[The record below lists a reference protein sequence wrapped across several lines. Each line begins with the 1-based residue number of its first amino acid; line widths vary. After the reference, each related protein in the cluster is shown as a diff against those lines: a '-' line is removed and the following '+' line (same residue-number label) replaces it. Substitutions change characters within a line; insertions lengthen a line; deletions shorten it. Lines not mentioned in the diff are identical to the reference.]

1 MDDLETAHFIPE
13 HHYLIR
19 PSLSNE
25 AGGGMQSMLRR
36 AKAFAVHYEM
46 PIDLLTYTFQ
56 PGMVAIEERLRESGR
71 LAAQIRVTNM
81 WEILSDAV
89 RLPPADLFP
98 DWQRKKPLRQLQTGS
113 EELSVMDSGLRRI
126 KRLLPGTS
134 TIEAVDYLREDG
146 TRFVSDVKNSG
157 PKSRRQIALLGPN
170 QELLKT
176 WQTMPDMFAWLLVRV
191 LGRERSVIVVD
202 SPIIANSIAKRGY
215 ISPKSALIKYFHS
228 NHAASVDDVG
238 FGVLSQR
245 HVESLERA
253 DVFDANIFPSQSLAD
268 AAAELI
274 GDSSNFW
281 TIGNIVEPAEGAPGD
296 DEHRFNSGVV
306 VSRIVKEKNIDHA
319 ISAIQLANAQA
330 EENDATVLSVFGN
343 GSDLKRLQQQVADLG
358 IRDQISFAGYTD
370 SVYQEFKRASFSI
383 LPTRQEA
390 FGLSIVE
397 SMACGCIPIVYD
409 VPYGPGSIISHGI
422 DGYLV
427 TYGDVRGIAQ
437 FVEHLRTMDSAE
449 LSAMR
454 TAARER
460 AAEFEGPSI
469 AAQWAKAIDAIWQ
482 CKAEHSHAVLS
493 NHRIKLTE
501 AYLAEPLSGPSR
513 NGRSTIDIRFTSD
526 SRLRKRDIEAAQ
538 VFMSFRGRNSNL
550 RLRVPGTVLVGR
562 RGVLR
567 RQSTIVARFQIPLE
581 LLERVPPQIIDT
593 FTRINDGTS
602 VREYRIPAS
611 GIDLAG
617 LRLPSGLEAYK
628 TEPGNFS
635 LRAATNHN
643 D

>member
-1 MDDLETAHFIPE
+1 MDDLETVHFIPE

-19 PSLSNE
+19 PSLSNQ
-25 AGGGMQSMLRR
+25 AGGGMQAMLRR

-56 PGMVAIEERLRESGR
+56 PGMVAIEKRLRESGR
-71 LAAQIRVTNM
+71 LATQIRVTNM

-89 RLPPADLFP
+89 RTPPADLFP
-98 DWQRKKPLRQLQTGS
+98 DWERKKPLRQRQTDS
-113 EELSVMDSGLRRI
+113 EEVSVMDSGLRRI
-126 KRLLPGTS
+126 KRFRPGTS

-146 TRFVSDVKNSG
+146 TRFVSDVKKSG
-157 PKSRRQIALLGPN
+157 PKSRRKIALLGPN
-170 QELLKT
+170 QEILKT
-176 WQTMPDMFAWLLVRV
+176 WQTMPDMFAWLLVKV
-191 LGRERSVIVVD
+191 LGRGRSAMVVD
-202 SPIIANSIAKRGY
+202 SPVIANSISKLGY

-228 NHAASVDDVG
+228 NHAESVDDVG

-253 DVFDANIFPSQSLAD
+253 DVFDANVFPSQSLAD

-281 TIGNIVEPAEGAPGD
+281 TIGNIVDPAEGTPED
-296 DEHRFNSGVV
+296 DEHRITSGIV

-319 ISAIQLANAQA
+319 ISAIQLANANA
-330 EENDATVLSVFGN
+330 ESEDTTVLSVFGT
-343 GSDLKRLQQQVADLG
+343 GSDLNRLQQRVADLG
-358 IRDQISFAGYTD
+358 IGDQILFPGYTD
-370 SVYQEFKRASFSI
+370 SVYQEFKSASFSI

-427 TYGDVRGIAQ
+427 PYGDIRGIARY
-437 FVEHLRTMDSAE
+437 VERLRTMDRAE
-449 LSAMR
+449 LSVMR

-482 CKAEHSHAVLS
+482 HKTEHRRAVLS
-493 NHRIKLTE
+493 THHIELTE
-501 AYLAEPLSGPSR
+501 ALLAEPLSGPSW

-526 SRLRKRDIEAAQ
+526 SRLRKQDIEATQA
-538 VFMSFRGRNSNL
+538 FMSFRGRNSNL
-550 RLRVPGTVLVGR
+550 RLRVPGTLRVDR
-562 RGVLR
+562 RGVFR
-567 RQSTIVARFQIPLE
+567 RRSTIVARFQIPLE
-581 LLERVPPQIIDT
+581 LLERVPPQTIDT
-593 FTRINDGTS
+593 FTRMNDGTS

-611 GIDLAG
+611 NIDFAG
-617 LRLPSGLEAYK
+617 LRLPSGLEAYR

-635 LRAATNHN
+635 LRAATNH
-643 D
+643 DD

>member
-1 MDDLETAHFIPE
+1 
-13 HHYLIR
+13 
-19 PSLSNE
+19 
-25 AGGGMQSMLRR
+25 MLRR

-268 AAAELI
+268 AAA
-274 GDSSNFW
+274 N
-281 TIGNIVEPAEGAPGD
+281 
-296 DEHRFNSGVV
+296 
-306 VSRIVKEKNIDHA
+306 
-319 ISAIQLANAQA
+319 
-330 EENDATVLSVFGN
+330 
-343 GSDLKRLQQQVADLG
+343 
-358 IRDQISFAGYTD
+358 
-370 SVYQEFKRASFSI
+370 
-383 LPTRQEA
+383 
-390 FGLSIVE
+390 
-397 SMACGCIPIVYD
+397 
-409 VPYGPGSIISHGI
+409 
-422 DGYLV
+422 
-427 TYGDVRGIAQ
+427 
-437 FVEHLRTMDSAE
+437 
-449 LSAMR
+449 
-454 TAARER
+454 
-460 AAEFEGPSI
+460 
-469 AAQWAKAIDAIWQ
+469 
-482 CKAEHSHAVLS
+482 
-493 NHRIKLTE
+493 
-501 AYLAEPLSGPSR
+501 
-513 NGRSTIDIRFTSD
+513 
-526 SRLRKRDIEAAQ
+526 
-538 VFMSFRGRNSNL
+538 
-550 RLRVPGTVLVGR
+550 
-562 RGVLR
+562 
-567 RQSTIVARFQIPLE
+567 
-581 LLERVPPQIIDT
+581 
-593 FTRINDGTS
+593 
-602 VREYRIPAS
+602 
-611 GIDLAG
+611 
-617 LRLPSGLEAYK
+617 
-628 TEPGNFS
+628 
-635 LRAATNHN
+635 
-643 D
+643 